1 MSLTDIYADHVTFN
15 VGFLT
20 HGLELFCS
28 VTAHCKPHLDSPYFN
43 VDFDIFENVN
53 Y

>member
-1 MSLTDIYADHVTFN
+1 MSLTYIYPDHVTFN

-28 VTAHCKPHLDSPYFN
+28 VTAHCKPHLDGPYFN
-43 VDFDIFENVN
+43 VDFDIFVNVN